1 MISSDSLEL
10 IVHEKLRFLAIKNYN
25 DIKTLKN
32 IFKPLY
38 FSSLSLD
45 FGCGF
50 SITILEEIITI
61 RAALWACVCRAGDD
75 VWTNLNVCRMI
86 TRLDICGSRGL
97 SPWQDIS
104 RPRLMTN
111 VPPSQSGASWSH
123 KHPNTQTQI
132 KMFGKFADLN
142 MKLIKDVWVQNLSWL
157 TIPRGP
163 SGFVCFD

>member
-61 RAALWACVCRAGDD
+61 RAAL
-75 VWTNLNVCRMI
+75 
-86 TRLDICGSRGL
+86 
-97 SPWQDIS
+97 
-104 RPRLMTN
+104 
-111 VPPSQSGASWSH
+111 
-123 KHPNTQTQI
+123 
-132 KMFGKFADLN
+132 
-142 MKLIKDVWVQNLSWL
+142 
-157 TIPRGP
+157 
-163 SGFVCFD
+163 